1 MRDQNQSNLGRK
13 ALSLKKIK
21 TRTVVLFLL
30 ILKVSS
36 GILYFSLSHTFSSL
50 IFRQGHLQPDC
61 LKFSLQLRMI
71 SNVGFSCLPNAGF
84 TAGCHLAPLFPLFLL
99 FGMGAWS
106 KNFNRVAYRI
116 TTRRLFIGARPP
128 HQGLHY
134 RGKLFFTSTT
144 SNFQELSREV
154 WSLRRASTQAIGYN
168 YSGNGG
174 TF

>member
-1 MRDQNQSNLGRK
+1 
-13 ALSLKKIK
+13 
-21 TRTVVLFLL
+21 
-30 ILKVSS
+30 
-36 GILYFSLSHTFSSL
+36 
-50 IFRQGHLQPDC
+50 
-61 LKFSLQLRMI
+61 MI

-84 TAGCHLAPLFPLFLL
+84 TAGCHLALLFPLLLL

-154 WSLRRASTQAIGYN
+154 WSLRRSSTQAIGYN

-174 TF
+174 TFWFCSPFMTEGHLKNYYIYLLGVCVHTHTHTRVHVCACIYYTMVHIWKSDDNF

>member
-36 GILYFSLSHTFSSL
+36 GILYFSLAHLFLSHFQTRSL
-50 IFRQGHLQPDC
+50 AARLSQILFTT
-61 LKFSLQLRMI
+61 
-71 SNVGFSCLPNAGF
+71 VGFSCLPNAGF
-84 TAGCHLAPLFPLFLL
+84 TAGCHLAPLFPLLLL

-106 KNFNRVAYRI
+106 KNFNRVVYRI
-116 TTRRLFIGARPP
+116 TIRRLFIGAGPP

-144 SNFQELSREV
+144 SNFQQLSREV

-168 YSGNGG
+168 YSGKGG